1 MMPRRRIRRQGSSFC
16 ALSVCVPLVVNIT
29 GRETESDGAPLTQH
43 WADNGKSCPASCV
56 AELVEA
62 GTSFLVHYQCVYV
75 FVCVDT
81 LD

>member
-1 MMPRRRIRRQGSSFC
+1 MMPRRRIGRRGSSFC
-16 ALSVCVPLVVNIT
+16 ALSVCVPSVVNIT
-29 GRETESDGAPLTQH
+29 GLETESDGAPLTQH

-62 GTSFLVHYQCVYV
+62 GPSFPVPYQCVYV
-75 FVCVDT
+75 SVCVDK

>member
-1 MMPRRRIRRQGSSFC
+1 MMPRRRIGRQGSSFC
-16 ALSVCVPLVVNIT
+16 ALSVCVASVVNIT
-29 GRETESDGAPLTQH
+29 GLETESDGAHLTQH

-62 GTSFLVHYQCVYV
+62 GTSFPVHYQCVYV
-75 FVCVDT
+75 FVCVDK